1 MKLKLI
7 TVLIIEIILTACS
20 SGSNSTT
27 NVATNES
34 NEDVD
39 SVEIP
44 TVKIFGTT
52 IHLDELKAIE
62 ELSDA
67 GIMTYDTINVI
78 DGKFAGAVVEFAGVK
93 FGMNNGFLFLTSRQD
108 MQAIDSL
115 ISKISKY
122 YGEPA
127 IDDDGSGE
135 PEWSYYHWNLYDTI
149 PDRPY
154 IRIRPIHSSDGG
166 LAMTWMFSLCKK
178 S

>member
-1 MKLKLI
+1 MKKLTTALTI
-7 TVLIIEIILTACS
+7 GLILTSCS
-20 SGSNSTT
+20 SSSNSANNT
-27 NVATNES
+27 NANES
-34 NEDVD
+34 TADLD

-44 TVKIFGTT
+44 TAKIFGTT

-78 DGKFAGAVVEFAGVK
+78 DGKFAGAVVEFARVK
-93 FGMNNGFLFLTSRQD
+93 FGMNKGFLFLTSRQD

-166 LAMTWMFSLCKK
+166 LAMTWMFR
-178 S
+178 

>member
-1 MKLKLI
+1 MKLEFFL
-7 TVLIIEIILTACS
+7 VLIMDIILTACS
-20 SGSNSTT
+20 SGSNSST
-27 NVATNES
+27 NVATTEPTAV
-34 NEDVD
+34 ED

-44 TVKIFGTT
+44 TAKIFGTT

-62 ELSDA
+62 ELSDT

-93 FGMNNGFLFLTSRQD
+93 FGMNSGFLFLTSRQD

-115 ISKISKY
+115 FSEISKY

-127 IDDDGSGE
+127 INDDGSGE

-149 PDRPY
+149 SDRPY

-166 LAMTWMFSLCKK
+166 LAMTWMFR
-178 S
+178 